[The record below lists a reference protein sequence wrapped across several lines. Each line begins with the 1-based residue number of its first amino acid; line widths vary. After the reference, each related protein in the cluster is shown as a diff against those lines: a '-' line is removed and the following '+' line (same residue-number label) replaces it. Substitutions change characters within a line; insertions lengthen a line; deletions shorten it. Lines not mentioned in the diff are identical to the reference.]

1 MPSFTD
7 FIKGIV
13 MLTRPIEWSKTLG
26 NMVIGVA
33 VANYVLYE
41 GFNAAAFN
49 ISEFILAFIA
59 VGPLLWGGL
68 YMLNDWTDWKKD
80 KLHAVKMQR
89 PIPSGLVSPRAALWI
104 SVAMIFAA
112 LALAAQISAIFL
124 LCVFAMLVN
133 QQLYTLK
140 PFRLKTRPI
149 LDLISGSLINPYFR
163 FFCGWVLVVQSF
175 TAPWQ
180 IILFVLAFQFGGF
193 TLYRLS
199 GTKHEEELGYKSSAV
214 VFGQRLLKN
223 LSYLSMLA
231 GGLAY
236 LYACFTILPLE
247 FLWLAGLS
255 LLALPLYLNVLKD
268 PTKMDMNRMYIIV
281 YLHYLLFVFG
291 FVVLFLIL

>member
-1 MPSFTD
+1 MSSLFG
-7 FIKGIV
+7 FLKGVV
-13 MLTRPIEWSKTLG
+13 MLSRPVEWSKSLG

-49 ISEFILAFIA
+49 INEFILAFIA

-80 KLHAVKMQR
+80 KLHAVKRQR
-89 PIPSGLVSPRAALWI
+89 PIPSGIVSPRAALWI
-104 SVAMIFAA
+104 SIAMLFAA
-112 LALAAQISAIFL
+112 LALASQISTIFL
-124 LCVFAMLVN
+124 LCVFAMLAN

-149 LDLISGSLINPYFR
+149 LDLVSGSLINPYFR

-180 IILFVLAFQFGGF
+180 IILFVLGFQFGGF

-199 GTKHEEELGYKSSAV
+199 GTKHEAELGYKSSAV
-214 VFGQRLLKN
+214 VFGQKSLKTV
-223 LSYLSMLA
+223 SYLSMA
-231 GGLAY
+231 IGALAY
-236 LYACFTILPLE
+236 LYACLTILPIE

-281 YLHYLLFVFG
+281 YLHYLLFVAG
-291 FVVLFLIL
+291 FVLLFLAL